1 MRMDIA
7 HARCAMNRSTAL
19 KKPTN
24 VSINSELLADAREF
38 GLNLS
43 AELEERLTETVRKR
57 RAEQWM
63 RDNREAIQAYNKF
76 VEENG
81 IWSDEFRTW

>member
-1 MRMDIA
+1 MS
-7 HARCAMNRSTAL
+7 RSAAI

-24 VSINSELLADAREF
+24 VSINSELLMDARKF

-43 AELEERLTETVRKR
+43 AELEERLIETLRRR
-57 RAEQWM
+57 RAEQWL

>member
-1 MRMDIA
+1 
-7 HARCAMNRSTAL
+7 MNRSAAL

-24 VSINSELLADAREF
+24 VSINSELLADAREL

-43 AELEERLTETVRKR
+43 AELEERLTETVRQR
-57 RAEQWM
+57 RAEQWK
-63 RDNREAIQAYNKF
+63 RDNRAAIEAYNKF

-81 IWSDEFRTW
+81 VFGAEFRGW

>member
-1 MRMDIA
+1 MRMNLAYDNQA
-7 HARCAMNRSTAL
+7 P

-24 VSINSELLADAREF
+24 VSINSELLADAREL

-43 AELEERLTETVRKR
+43 AELEERLTETVRQR
-57 RAEQWM
+57 RAEQWK
-63 RDNREAIQAYNKF
+63 RDNRAAIEAYNKF

-81 IWSDEFRTW
+81 VFGAEFRGW

>member
-1 MRMDIA
+1 
-7 HARCAMNRSTAL
+7 MNLAYDTQAL

-24 VSINSELLADAREF
+24 VSINSELLADAREL

-43 AELEERLTETVRKR
+43 AELEERLTETVRQR
-57 RAEQWM
+57 RAEQWK
-63 RDNREAIQAYNKF
+63 RDNRAAIEAYNKF

-81 IWSDEFRTW
+81 VFGAEFRGW

>member
-1 MRMDIA
+1 
-7 HARCAMNRSTAL
+7 MNRSAAL

-24 VSINSELLADAREF
+24 LSINGDLLAGAREF

-43 AELEERLTETVRKR
+43 AELEERLTETLRKR
-57 RAEQWM
+57 RAEQWK
-63 RDNREAIQAYNKF
+63 RENREAIQAYNKF

>member
-1 MRMDIA
+1 MR
-7 HARCAMNRSTAL
+7 CEVNRSAAL

-24 VSINSELLADAREF
+24 VSINSDLLADARAF

-43 AELEERLTETVRKR
+43 AELEERLTETLRQR
-57 RAEQWM
+57 RAEQWL
-63 RDNREAIQAYNKF
+63 RDNRAAIEAYTKF

-81 IWSDEFRTW
+81 IFGEEFRGW

>member
-1 MRMDIA
+1 MRMIGA
-7 HARCAMNRSTAL
+7 HMRCDVNRSAAL

-24 VSINSELLADAREF
+24 VSINSELLADARAF

-43 AELEERLTETVRKR
+43 AELEERLTETLRQR
-57 RAEQWM
+57 RAEQWL
-63 RDNREAIQAYNKF
+63 RDNRAAIEAYNKF

-81 IWSDEFRTW
+81 IFGEEFRGW